1 MRSTLLKALRRASLV
16 ALFVA
21 AAIAGIV
28 SGVIFAFTGDLPQ
41 ISALDDYAP
50 STITRVLDRDGDVI
64 AEYAVE
70 RRTVVG
76 YDDIPEHLRNAI
88 VAAEDGNFFRHV
100 GLSIPRMVL
109 ALVRDVVSSGR
120 VPGGS
125 TLTQQL
131 ARNLFANDIGFT
143 HGDTSWERKIRE
155 SLVAIQI
162 EKRYTKEEIFTMYC
176 NQIYWGHGAYGVQ
189 AAARLYFDKPVN
201 ALTLAE
207 AAMLAGII
215 QGNVRQSPYVNMDA
229 AVRRRNYALTRM
241 AEEGFITT
249 AEADTAKAEPIVTAG
264 EPTRAPSLAPYFVEE
279 VRQHLE
285 ARYGAKALY
294 ESGLQVRT
302 TLDAQLQA
310 AANRALDEGLR
321 RLDRRRGWRQPER
334 NILREKR
341 DLADFSM
348 PRWNRRLNEGEVLT
362 VLVTGVGPSITVRA
376 GRLTGTI
383 ARAGYAWTGRPASQL
398 VEVGDLI
405 EARIESIDTAAGSF
419 VARLEQ
425 PPVVQGAMIA
435 IDNRTGRVLAMI
447 GGSSFERSEFNR
459 ATQALRQVGSAFKP
473 FVFAA
478 AIDRGYTAASI
489 IVDEPV
495 TFPTQPEPYSPRNYD
510 REFRGPMTL
519 RRALELSR
527 NVPAVKL
534 MDTLG
539 PDQVAQYT
547 RRMGITSPIPPYLPV
562 ALGAAEASLIE
573 MASAYSAFPNQGV
586 RMRPYLI
593 EQVADREG
601 NILEE
606 TKPESHD
613 ALRADTAFIMTNML
627 RGVIQ
632 RGTATAAAALN
643 WPLGGKTGTTDD
655 YTDAWFIGFDPDITV
670 GVWLGLDEK
679 RPIGYAQTG
688 TTAALPI
695 WIDIMRPWVERRRA
709 AGAQPEFARPG
720 NIVFAET
727 DYGTEAFIAGTQPG
741 GIRD

>member
-1 MRSTLLKALRRASLV
+1 MQSRILKGVRRAGLV

-21 AAIAGIV
+21 AAVAGSV
-28 SGVIFAFTGDLPQ
+28 TGVVFAFTGDLPQ
-41 ISALDDYAP
+41 ISALDDYSP
-50 STITRVLDRDGDVI
+50 STITRLYDRNGEVI

-76 YDDIPEHLRNAI
+76 YDDIPEHLRNAV
-88 VAAEDGNFFRHV
+88 VAVEDHTFFRHV
-100 GLSIPRMVL
+100 GLNVPRMVL
-109 ALVRDVVSSGR
+109 ALVRDIASRGR

-125 TLTQQL
+125 TITQQL
-131 ARNLFANDIGFT
+131 ARNLFASDIGFT
-143 HGDTSWERKIRE
+143 HGDTSWERKVKE
-155 SLVAIQI
+155 SLVAIQV

-189 AAARLYFDKPVN
+189 AAARVYFGKPVSE
-201 ALTLAE
+201 LSLEE

-215 QGNVRQSPYVNMDA
+215 QGNVRQSPYVNMEA
-229 AVRRRNYALTRM
+229 ALRRRNYALTRM
-241 AEEGFITT
+241 AAEGFITEARA
-249 AEADTAKAEPIVTAG
+249 AEAKETPIVTGG
-264 EPTRAPSLAPYFVEE
+264 EPNRAPSVAPYFVEQ

-294 ESGLQVRT
+294 ENGLQVRT
-302 TLDAQLQA
+302 TLDARFQE
-310 AANRALDEGLR
+310 AANHALDEGLR
-321 RLDRRRGWRQPER
+321 RLDRRRGWRAPSR
-334 NILREKR
+334 NVLAEKQTLDGFTTGRWSRRIDTGDIL
-341 DLADFSM
+341 
-348 PRWNRRLNEGEVLT
+348 P
-362 VLVTGVGPSITVRA
+362 VLVTRVGAAITVRA
-376 GRLTGTI
+376 GSLTGTS
-383 ARAGYAWTGRPASQL
+383 ARAGYSWTGKTPAQL
-398 VEVGDLI
+398 VKQGDLV
-405 EARIESIDTAAGSF
+405 EARIETLDSTARTF
-419 VARLEQ
+419 TARLEQ
-425 PPVVQGAMIA
+425 PPLVQGAMIA

-459 ATQALRQVGSAFKP
+459 ATQAQRQVGSAFKP

-489 IVDEPV
+489 VVDEPV
-495 TFPTQPEPYSPRNYD
+495 TYPTRPEAYSPMNYD

-527 NVPAVKL
+527 NIPAVKL

-539 PDQVAQYT
+539 PQQVAQYA

-586 RMRPYLI
+586 RMTPFLL

-601 NILEE
+601 NLLEE
-606 TKPESHD
+606 ARPEPND
-613 ALRADTAFIMTNML
+613 ALRADTAFIMTSML
-627 RGVIQ
+627 RGVVQ
-632 RGTATAAAALN
+632 RGTATAAASLD
-643 WPLGGKTGTTDD
+643 WPIGGKTGTTDD

-679 RPIGYAQTG
+679 KPIGYAQTG

-695 WIDIMRPWVERRRA
+695 WIDIMKPWVERRRE
-709 AGAQPEFARPG
+709 AGATPEFARPG
-720 NIVFAET
+720 NIVYAET
-727 DYGTEAFIAGTQPG
+727 EYGTEAFIAGTQPG
-741 GIRD
+741 GIR